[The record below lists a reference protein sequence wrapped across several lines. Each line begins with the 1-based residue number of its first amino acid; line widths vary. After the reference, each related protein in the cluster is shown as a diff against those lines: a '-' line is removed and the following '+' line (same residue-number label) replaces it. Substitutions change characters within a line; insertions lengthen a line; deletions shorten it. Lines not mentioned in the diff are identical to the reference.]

1 MNETLQQLE
10 DELQLLG
17 RLVEG
22 ILIEA
27 ADILR
32 DSDLDA
38 MERLRGEVWQV
49 HRKRLAIEMGCLSL
63 IASHLPLDGGLQPLV
78 AIMEIAA
85 EMERLA
91 DHGHRVARA
100 NYLRSDL
107 QLRQPLAGLHH
118 LASEVRSLLDGA
130 LAAFA
135 ERDAGAARTVS
146 AGIQEV
152 ESPYQQV
159 RDELLIVAKSQ
170 PSIANQAIYL
180 SRSAYNL
187 RRAAE
192 RAASICDWVVFA
204 AEGSFDRGELTR
216 EAPFHQTQETSA
228 AG

>member
-10 DELQLLG
+10 DELQVLG
-17 RLVEG
+17 RMVEG
-22 ILIEA
+22 ILIKA

-38 MERLRGEVWQV
+38 MERLKGEVRQV
-49 HRKRLAIEMGCLSL
+49 HSKRLALEMGCLSL
-63 IASHLPLDGGLQPLV
+63 ILSHRPLDGQLRLL
-78 AIMEIAA
+78 AAMIEIAA
-85 EMERLA
+85 ELERLA
-91 DHGHRVARA
+91 DHGQRVARA
-100 NYLRSDL
+100 NYLRSDT
-107 QLRQPLAGLHH
+107 QLRKPLARLHR
-118 LASEVRSLLDGA
+118 LASEVQSLLDGA

-135 ERDAGAARTVS
+135 ERNAGAARTVS
-146 AGIQEV
+146 AATREV
-152 ESPYQQV
+152 ESPYQQT
-159 RDELLIVAKSQ
+159 RDELLVVMKSQ

-180 SRSAYNL
+180 SRAAYNL

>member
-1 MNETLQQLE
+1 MNKTLQQLE
-10 DELQLLG
+10 DELQVRG

-27 ADILR
+27 ADSLR

-49 HRKRLAIEMGCLSL
+49 HRKRLAIEMDCLSL
-63 IASHLPLDGGLQPLV
+63 ILNHRPLDGQLRLLA
-78 AIMEIAA
+78 AIIQIAA

-91 DHGHRVARA
+91 DHGQRVARA
-100 NYLRSDL
+100 YCLIAEH
-107 QLRQPLAGLHH
+107 QLRKPLASLHR
-118 LASEVRSLLDGA
+118 LASEVQSLLDRA

-146 AGIQEV
+146 AATREV

-159 RDELLIVAKSQ
+159 RGELLVVMKSQ

-180 SRSAYNL
+180 SRAAYNL

-204 AEGSFDRGELTR
+204 VEGSFDAGEPTQG
-216 EAPFHQTQETSA
+216 APVHQTKETSVA
-228 AG
+228 I

>member
-1 MNETLQQLE
+1 MNDTRQQLE

-63 IASHLPLDGGLQPLV
+63 IASHHPLDVGLQPLV
-78 AIMEIAA
+78 ATMEIAA

-100 NYLRSDL
+100 SYLSSDL

-135 ERDAGAARTVS
+135 EETWVLSPIVTGIDRPAVLPTVPADGA
-146 AGIQEV
+146 
-152 ESPYQQV
+152 
-159 RDELLIVAKSQ
+159 
-170 PSIANQAIYL
+170 
-180 SRSAYNL
+180 
-187 RRAAE
+187 
-192 RAASICDWVVFA
+192 
-204 AEGSFDRGELTR
+204 
-216 EAPFHQTQETSA
+216 
-228 AG
+228 

>member
-63 IASHLPLDGGLQPLV
+63 IASHHPLDVGLQPLV
-78 AIMEIAA
+78 ATMEIAA

-91 DHGHRVARA
+91 DHCHRVARA
-100 NYLRSDL
+100 NYLSSDL

-152 ESPYQQV
+152 ESPYQQM

-180 SRSAYNL
+180 SRAAYNL

-192 RAASICDWVVFA
+192 RAASICGWVVFA
-204 AEGSFDRGELTR
+204 VEGSFDAGEPTR
-216 EAPFHQTQETSA
+216 VVPAHQTRKTSA
-228 AG
+228 AI